1 MCGSLAPRLAVLAAF
16 ILTVSGRDTDYY
28 DIIVGVSR
36 ICGIE
41 CRRGFVGEK
50 ARFAARRNLRI
61 VGSLKVARECDGEE
75 GVDRLDG
82 WMEGGERG
90 SKIFRRREMSGR
102 NGREEN
108 PRIV

>member
-61 VGSLKVARECDGEE
+61 VGSLKVARECDGKK
-75 GVDRLDG
+75 GLVGWMDG
-82 WMEGGERG
+82 W
-90 SKIFRRREMSGR
+90 KWEMSGK
-102 NGREEN
+102 NGGEEN